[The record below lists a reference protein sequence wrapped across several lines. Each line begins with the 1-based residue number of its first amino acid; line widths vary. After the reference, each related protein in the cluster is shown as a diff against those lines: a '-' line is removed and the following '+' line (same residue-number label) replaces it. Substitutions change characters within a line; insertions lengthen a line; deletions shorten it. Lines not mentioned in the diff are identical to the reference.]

1 MLKYSNFPSFAKAS
15 KMAELAVQLEDELV
29 STIDALV
36 KEGRF
41 SSRSE
46 AIEAAVKGMI
56 RNELAER
63 VRRLLDQAV
72 DEIVSIRKYGR

>member
-1 MLKYSNFPSFAKAS
+1 MLKYGCPFSFVKAS
-15 KMAELAVQLEDELV
+15 KMAEVAVQLDDELV

-46 AIEAAVKGMI
+46 AIEAAVRGMI
-56 RNELAER
+56 RSELAER

-72 DEIVSIRKYGR
+72 DEIVSVRRFSK

>member
-1 MLKYSNFPSFAKAS
+1 
-15 KMAELAVQLEDELV
+15 MAEVAVQLDDELV

-72 DEIVSIRKYGR
+72 DEIVSVRRFSK

>member
-1 MLKYSNFPSFAKAS
+1 MLKYSCPFSFVKAS
-15 KMAELAVQLEDELV
+15 KMAEVAVQLDDELV

-72 DEIVSIRKYGR
+72 DEIVSVRRFSK

>member
-1 MLKYSNFPSFAKAS
+1 MLKYSSFSSSAKAS
-15 KMAELAVQLEDELV
+15 KMAEVAVQLEDELV

-72 DEIVSIRKYGR
+72 DEIVSVRRYGR